1 MRIIIKFINPLPE
14 AYIMTIFSQ
23 DTIYYI
29 RDNFSWL
36 YTKILVAFIILLIGF
51 IIGKLFGKLA
61 GRILHEI
68 EIDSILSRAAGT
80 GIKLEHGISVCITYL
95 IYFVTII
102 MVLNQ
107 LGVTTTVLQMLL
119 GAVIIIVIISIILAI
134 KDFVPNAFAGMYI
147 YRHKLIK
154 EGERIKV
161 KGIEGT
167 VTHINLIETKLKTKD
182 GDIVYMPNSA
192 ITGTELTKVKKRPAR
207 KKGL

>member
-1 MRIIIKFINPLPE
+1 MAISLQGIIS
-14 AYIMTIFSQ
+14 YIQ
-23 DTIYYI
+23 E
-29 RDNFSWL
+29 NFFGL
-36 YTKILVAFIILLIGF
+36 YSRLLAAFIILLIGF

-61 GRILHEI
+61 GRILHEV

-80 GIKLEHGISVCITYL
+80 AIKLEHGISVCITYL

-119 GAVIIIVIISIILAI
+119 GAVIIIIIISIVLAI
-134 KDFVPNAFAGMYI
+134 KDFVPNAFAGLYI

-161 KGIEGT
+161 KGIEGI

-192 ITGTELTKVKKRPAR
+192 ITSTEVTKVKKRPAR
-207 KKGL
+207 KK